1 MITLTLGGDDSLKEL
16 LMQPTS
22 VGIREA
28 KIHLSK
34 LLKLV
39 KEGREVIV
47 TDRGRP
53 VGKITPIG
61 MESLPLSARIKRLE
75 EQGVVEAL
83 SSRAR
88 KSLPSPIALP
98 QDVAQEFLAE
108 ERKNAKR

>member
-1 MITLTLGGDDSLKEL
+1 MITSKTGYSGFLKEV
-16 LMQPTS
+16 LMRTTS

-39 KEGREVIV
+39 KQGREVIV

-61 MESLPLSARIKRLE
+61 MESLPLPARIRRLE
-75 EQGVVEAL
+75 EQGVVEPL
-83 SSRAR
+83 PTRAR
-88 KSLPSPIALP
+88 KTLPPPIPVP

-108 ERKNAKR
+108 DRKDAKS